1 MTTQPIHLLSTRPLS
16 GRLIEQ
22 AAEEGIV
29 LDTLSFI
36 STTPVAD
43 EALGRRIRD
52 LAGSP
57 LVAVF
62 TSMNAVEAVKE
73 WLQPG
78 PEAKTSFIQPP
89 WRIFCIGSA
98 TRQLVEKVFGAQR
111 VAGTAESASA
121 LAENIIR
128 QKGIQEVFFFCGD
141 HRREELPSILQQHG
155 ITVNEWIVYRTIQ
168 TPQPTE
174 QLYDGIAFFSPSAVE
189 SFFSV
194 NTVAAGTR
202 LFAIGRTTAATIG
215 ACCDNQIL
223 TSDQPE
229 KEALVRGMID
239 YFSNKRKDKASDH
252 TQE

>member
-1 MTTQPIHLLSTRPLS
+1 MSTQPIHLLSTRPLP

-22 AAEEGIV
+22 AAAEGII

-43 EALGRRIRD
+43 EALVRRIRD

-73 WLQPG
+73 WLQPE
-78 PEAKTSFIQPP
+78 PEAKTPFTQPP

-111 VAGTAESASA
+111 VAGTAESAPA
-121 LAENIIR
+121 LAENITR
-128 QKGIQEVFFFCGD
+128 HKDVQEVLFFCGD
-141 HRREELPSILQQHG
+141 HRREELPSILHRHG
-155 ITVNEWIVYRTIQ
+155 ITVKEWVVYRTVQ

-174 QLYDGIAFFSPSAVE
+174 HLYDGIAFFSPSAVE

-194 NTVAAGTR
+194 NTVAGGTR
-202 LFAIGRTTAATIG
+202 LFAIGRTTAAAIG
-215 ACCDNQIL
+215 AQCPNPVV
-223 TSDQPE
+223 TGDQPE
-229 KEALVRGMID
+229 KDALIRKMID